1 MIKALFG
8 LISIL
13 FAQSIWALE
22 LTEIRTLWQQQ
33 NYKQV
38 ITELLQ
44 YRDRDF
50 GKTVEVDYML
60 ATSFCRHP
68 GDDDLGRGFLLNIL
82 QVYELSSENR
92 VRIGNEMN
100 HCPEPVQSDSSE
112 PEQMAFLTL
121 RATGGGDAG
130 VRGKMFYFVD
140 GPNRAIGGDPL
151 EARKEIPAAKL
162 EARKFPLAEGQ
173 AAAAAMSQRLTQIG
187 YHPKIQLSEHFVIG
201 SLSQHSSAELLEIA
215 RLLERALTFFI
226 NNLEVRAP
234 SVYISVYLLPD
245 GVQLRAL
252 GDKLHGLGVARGTI
266 GYSFR
271 NDLSVSAVVNGPYT
285 GTLKHELTHLLIRS
299 NFGDIPPWLDEGLA
313 ALYEVSRLERD
324 FLRGLPNWRAEVLK
338 RYWRG
343 TPSLS
348 ELLGMNWQE
357 FDVQGGSMQ
366 RQAVQ
371 HALARYWL
379 LYLQEREYLAD
390 IYSGYRTRDIRK
402 TSANPV
408 EDAARLIESST
419 GKSLAVL
426 DADFTAWFNA
436 SSRSLSRDEI
446 IDMQQRLTFL
456 GYSLG
461 KADGLVGI
469 QTRQAVKKFQR
480 DNSLDED
487 GRVSS
492 ALMGF
497 IKSKTG
503 R

>member
-1 MIKALFG
+1 
-8 LISIL
+8 
-13 FAQSIWALE
+13 
-22 LTEIRTLWQQQ
+22 
-33 NYKQV
+33 
-38 ITELLQ
+38 
-44 YRDRDF
+44 
-50 GKTVEVDYML
+50 
-60 ATSFCRHP
+60 
-68 GDDDLGRGFLLNIL
+68 
-82 QVYELSSENR
+82 
-92 VRIGNEMN
+92 
-100 HCPEPVQSDSSE
+100 
-112 PEQMAFLTL
+112 
-121 RATGGGDAG
+121 
-130 VRGKMFYFVD
+130 
-140 GPNRAIGGDPL
+140 
-151 EARKEIPAAKL
+151 
-162 EARKFPLAEGQ
+162 
-173 AAAAAMSQRLTQIG
+173 
-187 YHPKIQLSEHFVIG
+187 
-201 SLSQHSSAELLEIA
+201 
-215 RLLERALTFFI
+215 
-226 NNLEVRAP
+226 
-234 SVYISVYLLPD
+234 
-245 GVQLRAL
+245 
-252 GDKLHGLGVARGTI
+252 
-266 GYSFR
+266 
-271 NDLSVSAVVNGPYT
+271 
-285 GTLKHELTHLLIRS
+285 
-299 NFGDIPPWLDEGLA
+299 
-313 ALYEVSRLERD
+313 
-324 FLRGLPNWRAEVLK
+324 
-338 RYWRG
+338 
-343 TPSLS
+343 
-348 ELLGMNWQE
+348 MNWQE

-366 RQAVQ
+366 LQAVQ